1 MSTNKNKQILKYVSV
16 ALIAI
21 IIISGGAYALNLF
34 TPASNPQTSP
44 SPSTSPTQTPSS
56 SPTPSSAT
64 SPSPTATTSATPNP
78 TATPEPEN
86 ENITVT
92 DMVGRTVTLP
102 KNVNTVVTTVPD
114 TLRLVV
120 MLGAVDKVVGVSS
133 YVSMG
138 YAPKM
143 EDILAY
149 PELANVSQVGASSE
163 VDAEMI
169 AQIQPDVVFLYAPY
183 SNLVDSIEETAH
195 VPVVCISAG
204 SYGSQATGDFYTA
217 IRLAGTILGKEA
229 EAEAIVTYYEEQI
242 SNIQSRVASIPESE
256 RKTVFLA
263 NWANRQ
269 GTGWTTRDYWPVT
282 IAGGINLAQDL
293 TANYMEVD
301 KEQILSWNPDVIFI
315 HGYKGKSAV
324 TDILNDALL
333 QGTTAVQDG
342 EVYGLF
348 GPYIGSDPKMWLVD
362 MYMVGKTLYPE
373 QFSDVDVIAQGH
385 AVFEH
390 FYGDS
395 GAQIFDEA
403 LANRGMY
410 LSDALTP

>member
-1 MSTNKNKQILKYVSV
+1 
-16 ALIAI
+16 
-21 IIISGGAYALNLF
+21 
-34 TPASNPQTSP
+34 
-44 SPSTSPTQTPSS
+44 
-56 SPTPSSAT
+56 
-64 SPSPTATTSATPNP
+64 
-78 TATPEPEN
+78 
-86 ENITVT
+86 
-92 DMVGRTVTLP
+92 MVGRTVTLP

-143 EDILAY
+143 DDILAY

-169 AQIQPDVVFLYAPY
+169 AQIQPDVVFLFASY
-183 SNLVDSIEETAH
+183 SDLATSIEETAH
-195 VPVVCISAG
+195 VPVVCITAG
-204 SYGSQATGDFYTA
+204 AYGSQGIEEFYSA
-217 IRLAGTILGKEA
+217 LRLAGTILGKEA
-229 EAEAIVTYYEEQI
+229 KAEEVITYYESLI
-242 SNIQSRVASIPESE
+242 NDVQSRIADIPLSE

-269 GTGWTTRDYWPVT
+269 GTGWTTSDYWPVT
-282 IAGGINLAQDL
+282 IAGGINLAQNL
-293 TANYMEVD
+293 TATYSEVD

-315 HGYKGKSAV
+315 HASKTKTAA

-342 EVYGLF
+342 AVYGLF
-348 GPYIGSDPKMWLVD
+348 GPYIGADPKMWLVD
-362 MYMVGKTLYPE
+362 MYMTAKTLYPD
-373 QFSDVDVIAQGH
+373 QFSDIDVIAKGH
-385 AVFEH
+385 EIFQY

-395 GAQIFDEA
+395 GAQVFDDVIV
-403 LANRGMY
+403 NRGVY
-410 LSDALTP
+410 LSDTLTP